1 MKNIFVLS
9 ALGFSCGLPYMLVFS
24 TLSAWLRDAGAALT
38 VIGFISWA
46 ALTYSLKFLWSP
58 FVDRIKMP
66 LNQVVGQRRSWI
78 IMMQLLILI
87 LIMMMSQFDPI
98 SSLNFIVITA
108 VLIAFFGSLQDIAV
122 DAYRIELVSLDEQ
135 GNLAASYQF
144 GYRLSI
150 LVATSLALIF
160 ADFVSWQT
168 VYLML
173 SFFMLVGVLGAL
185 IGNTPETLK
194 IEYGYVENLLSSFK
208 DFFRRIGLISASV
221 LLFIIA
227 TYRLTDIIM
236 GPMAMPF
243 YIDMGYSKTEI
254 GAIVKTVA
262 LGASILGFFVGGQFI
277 KRFSLKACL
286 LFGGVLVLITN
297 LLFSLSALSESNL
310 TQLSIIVG
318 MDSLAAGFVGTV
330 NIAFLTSLVS
340 KKFTATQYALLT
352 SFMMLP
358 GKVFSGF
365 SGYLADSLIVL
376 TSLQVGWA
384 LFFVITSALTLP
396 ALITIMIRKDIFK
409 QIS

>member
-78 IMMQLLILI
+78 LMMQLLILI

-194 IEYGYVENLLSSFK
+194 VEYGYVENLLSSFK
-208 DFFRRIGLISASV
+208 DFFKRIGLISASV

-365 SGYLADSLIVL
+365 SGNLADSLIVL

>member
-78 IMMQLLILI
+78 LMMQLLILI
-87 LIMMMSQFDPI
+87 LIIMMSQFDPI

-108 VLIAFFGSLQDIAV
+108 VLIAFFGSLQDISV

-173 SFFMLVGVLGAL
+173 SFFMLIGVLGAIL
-185 IGNTPETLK
+185 GNTPETLK
-194 IEYGYVENLLSSFK
+194 VDYGYVENLLSSFK
-208 DFFRRIGLISASV
+208 DFFKRIGLISASV

-365 SGYLADSLIVL
+365 SGSLADSLIVL

>member
-24 TLSAWLRDAGAALT
+24 TLSAWLRDALAALT

-78 IMMQLLILI
+78 LMMQLLILI

-108 VLIAFFGSLQDIAV
+108 VLIAFFGSLHDIAV

-173 SFFMLVGVLGAL
+173 SFFMLIGVLGAL

-194 IEYGYVENLLSSFK
+194 VEYGYVENLLSSFK
-208 DFFRRIGLISASV
+208 DFFKRIGLISASV

-297 LLFSLSALSESNL
+297 LLFSLSALSESNI

-365 SGYLADSLIVL
+365 SGSLADSLIVL

>member
-24 TLSAWLRDAGAALT
+24 TLSAWLRDVGAALT

-66 LNQVVGQRRSWI
+66 LNQAVGQRRSWI
-78 IMMQLLILI
+78 LMMQLLILI

-173 SFFMLVGVLGAL
+173 SFFMLIGILGAL
-185 IGNTPETLK
+185 FGNTPETLK
-194 IEYGYVENLLSSFK
+194 VEYGYVENLLSSFK
-208 DFFRRIGLISASV
+208 DFFKRIGLISASV

-243 YIDMGYSKTEI
+243 YIDMGYSKSEI

-262 LGASILGFFVGGQFI
+262 LVASILGFFVGGQFI
-277 KRFSLKACL
+277 
-286 LFGGVLVLITN
+286 
-297 LLFSLSALSESNL
+297 
-310 TQLSIIVG
+310 
-318 MDSLAAGFVGTV
+318 TV
-330 NIAFLTSLVS
+330 SYTH
-340 KKFTATQYALLT
+340 
-352 SFMMLP
+352 
-358 GKVFSGF
+358 
-365 SGYLADSLIVL
+365 
-376 TSLQVGWA
+376 
-384 LFFVITSALTLP
+384 LTLP
-396 ALITIMIRKDIFK
+396 TKA
-409 QIS
+409 